1 MGATSSKRK
10 NAKDQSKTMST
21 SPVVH
26 QSITVTSSSKA
37 VDGTTRPQRASVE
50 PSISPVM
57 EETPTVETSTE
68 TKASP
73 TSHNIFMCC
82 VT

>member
-1 MGATSSKRK
+1 
-10 NAKDQSKTMST
+10 
-21 SPVVH
+21 
-26 QSITVTSSSKA
+26 
-37 VDGTTRPQRASVE
+37 
-50 PSISPVM
+50 M